1 LQRLLDQYIWAHAEI
16 VFDDPDKAIKTEQ
29 QEIAIVSGK
38 LREIAEETEKEILI
52 ETPYFI
58 PGPKGTDKVAEYTA
72 RGISVRAITNSMAA
86 TDSIP
91 AFSGFARYRKD
102 SVLNGLELFELK
114 PDISK
119 FVDDSKMLNTSGKGG
134 VHSKVVT
141 FDREIVFIGSLNFD
155 PRSRYL
161 NTEIGVLIYS
171 EELARQVADI
181 SLEMMKPENSWQ
193 TKVDD
198 NGSLVWEETN
208 NGSHR
213 TYKSDPEASGWRKFK
228 TFIFS
233 LLPVEKHL

>member
-1 LQRLLDQYIWAHAEI
+1 M
-16 VFDDPDKAIKTEQ
+16 
-29 QEIAIVSGK
+29 
-38 LREIAEETEKEILI
+38 I
-52 ETPYFI
+52 ETPYFV
-58 PGPKGTDKVAEYTA
+58 PGPEGTDRVAEYTS
-72 RGISVRAITNSMAA
+72 RGVRVRVITNSMAA

-114 PDISK
+114 PDISI

-155 PRSRYL
+155 PRSRDL

-171 EELARQVADI
+171 EELASQVADI

-208 NGSHR
+208 NGSNITH
-213 TYKSDPEASGWRKFK
+213 KSDPEASGWRKFK

-233 LLPVEKHL
+233 LLPIEKHL